1 MECGGGLDA
10 VEKAWR
16 IPDVLSLQPAVPLGS
31 SRKVSPDVKCCTV
44 TSKSLPAELEEIDF

>member
-1 MECGGGLDA
+1 MECVGGLDA